1 LSLLETIL
9 DLSYVTNTFIPLG
22 YILNGLV

>member
-1 LSLLETIL
+1 LSLLQTIL
-9 DLSYVTNTFIPLG
+9 DLSYVTHTFIPLG